1 MMLQA
6 HYSNRDFLLTDDGLE
21 AVFAVFDDLHD
32 AASEGQLD
40 ATTGDSQSKPQSRPR
55 TVNEAKARKGI
66 PLTGEKL
73 RQEGGVA
80 NRGNRISLDVKASP
94 FGDYDRAFIAAVEQ
108 CWYDLL
114 DQHNG
119 MRNIGKVTVDFQ
131 MTPDGRITDLKVTE
145 TGVLETG
152 DGFPLMGSGGP
163 ITVPPAQKILIA
175 EDGTLSIMPMGAPAG
190 STPQVIDRIRMANP
204 EGSQTV
210 KGLDNLLRV
219 KGGGVLPDDLD
230 AKVITGSLEGSN
242 VNLTQ
247 ALVDMIEN
255 QRSYEVQANLLKE
268 AKSMDEASASL
279 MRLPG

>member
-1 MMLQA
+1 MDRMVYTALSGLKGQMSAQASIANNIANASTTGYRADRVAFQQMMLKGGPGHESRA
-6 HYSNRDFLLTDDGLE
+6 PSAE
-21 AVFAVFDDLHD
+21 EV
-32 AASEGQLD
+32 LD
-40 ATTGDSQSKPQSRPR
+40 ADRRAGTIQSTGRDLDIAIPGTAWLAVQATDGS
-55 TVNEAKARKGI
+55 EAYTR
-66 PLTGEKL
+66 
-73 RQEGGVA
+73 
-80 NRGNRISLDVKASP
+80 RG
-94 FGDYDRAFIAAVEQ
+94 
-108 CWYDLL
+108 
-114 DQHNG
+114 
-119 MRNIGKVTVDFQ
+119 
-131 MTPDGRITDLKVTE
+131 DLKVNDA
-145 TGVLETG
+145 GVLETG
-152 DGFPLMGSGGP
+152 DGFPVMGSGGP

-175 EDGTLSIMPMGAPAG
+175 EDGSLSIMPMGAAPG
-190 STPQVIDRIRMANP
+190 SAPQVIDRIRLANP